1 MPLTEDYVK
10 LCEMKVIG
18 NIWNESEDAK
28 PKETDNIIYHDF
40 MKKDRE

>member
-10 LCEMKVIG
+10 RCKMKVIG
-18 NIWNESEDAK
+18 NIWDKSEDAK

-40 MKKDRE
+40 MKKGRE